1 MCELEVTINTVSDVQ
16 REAEFLMTHEE
27 LEPHFERAYKKYAPK
42 VELKGFRKGKVP
54 MEMIKRLYGEVIEQ
68 DALDDI
74 ANESFRSAMIER
86 NVEPLGRPSLTDMD
100 FKRGEHFKFTIK
112 YEVKPTVELKK
123 YKGLEVE
130 KPVHT
135 VTDAEVDAEI
145 ERLRRINAAM
155 LGVTLVRDEG
165 DHVITADVQ
174 ELADDGMPLV
184 GKKTKDAR
192 FSLSDETLV
201 REIKDALAKAEVGA
215 EYRVRFEQQHSD
227 HTHTHFIAISVKKIE
242 KVELPDF
249 DDAFVKKVTQEQIA
263 TKDEFLANVR
273 TDIQAYWAEQSERRV
288 ADTIVDEI
296 VKAHEVVVPES
307 LIELYLDS
315 FIEDMKGRSR
325 DGKLPQGFDERKFR
339 NENRQYA
346 TYQAKWGLLR
356 EAIIEQ
362 EKLAATDEEIEHYA
376 ADEAVRLGIEK
387 EQVVNYFKSS
397 NVGAERVVGQKLM
410 KLLRD
415 NAKITERV
423 IEETR

>member
-1 MCELEVTINTVSDVQ
+1 MEVTINSVSDVQ

-27 LEPHFERAYKKYAPK
+27 LQPHFERAYKKYAPK

-54 MEMIKRLYGEVIEQ
+54 MEMIKKLYGEAIEQ

-100 FKRGEHFKFTIK
+100 FKRGGHFKFTIK
-112 YEVKPTVELKK
+112 YEVKPTIELKK
-123 YKGLEVE
+123 YKGIAVE
-130 KPVHT
+130 KPVHH
-135 VTDAEVDAEI
+135 VTDEEVESEI
-145 ERLRRINAAM
+145 ERLRRINASM
-155 LGVTLVRDEG
+155 LGVTIVRDEG

-174 ELADDGMPLV
+174 ELAEDGMPLV

-201 REIKDALAKAEVGA
+201 KEIKEVLAKAEVGG
-215 EYRVRFEQQHSD
+215 EYRVRFEQQHGD
-227 HTHTHFIAISVKKIE
+227 HAHSHFIAISVKKIE

-249 DDAFVKKVTQEQIA
+249 DDAFVQKVTQENIA
-263 TKDEFLANVR
+263 TKEEFLANVR
-273 TDIQAYWAEQSERRV
+273 TDIQSYWAEQSERRV
-288 ADTIVDEI
+288 ADTIIDEI
-296 VKAHEVVVPES
+296 VKAHEVVVPGS

-325 DGKLPQGFDERKFR
+325 DSKLPAGFDEAKFR

-362 EKLAATDEEIEHYA
+362 EKIAATDDEIEQYA
-376 ADEAVRLGIEK
+376 ADEAVRLGIKK

-397 NVGAERVVGQKLM
+397 NVGAERVIGQKLM

-415 NAKITERV
+415 NAKITEQV